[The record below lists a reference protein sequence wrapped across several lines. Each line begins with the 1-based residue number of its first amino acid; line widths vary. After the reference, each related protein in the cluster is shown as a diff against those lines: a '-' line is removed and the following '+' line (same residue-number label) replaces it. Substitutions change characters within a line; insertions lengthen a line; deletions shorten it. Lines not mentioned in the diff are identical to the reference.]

1 MNNLKDFVRALGLIK
16 TDLEAIATAMNKFI
30 PEDADAKSKKRS
42 VKKK

>member
-1 MNNLKDFVRALGLIK
+1 MSNLNDFVRALGLIK
-16 TDLEAIATAMNKFI
+16 TDLEAIATAMNKFL